1 MCVIVDANVASKV
14 FSGTP
19 PEEYGPLRRWL
30 DDPEQDGCLV
40 YGGQLGR
47 ELQKVGEARRY
58 VVALLRAGRA
68 RLIPDVTVDPEAER
82 VAELCE
88 SNDGHVIALARVSG
102 ARTLCTEDQTLWR
115 DFNNKA
121 LINNPRGKIYRQ
133 ARHSH
138 LLRHSRSCGRLR

>member
-14 FSGTP
+14 FSGAP

-30 DDPEQDGCLV
+30 DEPEEDGCLV
-40 YGGQLGR
+40 YGGQLSR
-47 ELQKVGEARRY
+47 ELQRVGVAGRY

-68 RLIPDVTVDPEAER
+68 RFVPDGEVSPEAEK

-102 ARTLCTEDQTLWR
+102 ARTLCTEDQALWR

-121 LINNPRGKIYRQ
+121 LIDNPRGKIYRQ
-133 ARHSH
+133 SRHSH
-138 LLRHSRSCGRLR
+138 LLKHSRSCGRLR